1 MTESN
6 VDIFQ
11 LEYPRTVMEVYND
24 VETDQPT
31 IDLPNP
37 TAWVRLLVTQH

>member
-6 VDIFQ
+6 IDMLC
-11 LEYPRTVMEVYND
+11 LEYPRTALEVYND
-24 VETDQPT
+24 TETDQPT

-37 TAWVRLLVTQH
+37 TAWV

>member
-6 VDIFQ
+6 VDMLL
-11 LEYPRTVMEVYND
+11 LEYPRTALEVYND
-24 VETDQPT
+24 TETDQPT